1 MKNDQIKSGIE
12 ILDDFFVA
20 LSEDD
25 ECDTETRD
33 TVVSLFHEGK
43 LTAINIE
50 NALRNIRE
58 DALSDED

>member
-12 ILDDFFVA
+12 ILDDFFAA

-25 ECDTETRD
+25 ECDTETRG

>member
-12 ILDDFFVA
+12 ILDAFFAA
-20 LSEDD
+20 LSKDD

-33 TVVSLFHEGK
+33 TLVSLFHKGK